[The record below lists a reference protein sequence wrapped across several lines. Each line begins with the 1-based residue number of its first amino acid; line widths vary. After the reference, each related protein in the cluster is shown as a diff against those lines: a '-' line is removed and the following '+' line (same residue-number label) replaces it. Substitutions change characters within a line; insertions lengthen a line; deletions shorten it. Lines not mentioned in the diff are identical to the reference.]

1 MASTYHFVFTNE
13 IPKKTIVSPA
23 FDESTIYRAVIAYC
37 NYENLEPTPIELQM
51 FVMNKPDPNEFKKLE
66 TLSQKVAFLK
76 KTGTNLTKE
85 TFSQIIQVV
94 NKTNVIPLEMSVA
107 EWSNEQHIRDII
119 ENLKN
124 KSDCIIP
131 VQLQNHI
138 SALMDTYN
146 LTLSSE
152 TSEMRSFK
160 SYLSNTCDELFSFIM
175 SFINSNRAFISNFS
189 KRRTKF
195 EAIFS
200 TIMDFSKQKVGVVV
214 ESDDAT
220 LIRAINFTKNC
231 MHLIRD
237 VFPGM
242 INHNVQRDQNSISIP
257 MHWGLTDDHRK
268 DIRKIISKKYE
279 AINKFIGTQPLGHL
293 LFEMK
298 RNSQVLINF
307 IHVFPLFVEKINN
320 NEKTFSVFD
329 NRTVYLIHKYCFF
342 ELLAEHVRMVNYEKI
357 DLQAMQV
364 SNDFDDVF
372 ESSEKFAVEEVE
384 ITSFDK
390 TAVSRIVVDLLLT
403 YAEVIEDD
411 KLVIDMNVD
420 MIKERVRRTKDKEKE
435 SIVDKFDNMTKD
447 QRNIEK
453 FLKDHR
459 MGEWNIGMQKGLR
472 EYVGDNYDRE
482 RDEINKRLRK
492 ERQAGKKDFVS
503 DLQLQ
508 IYMDE
513 SDSGGDDE
521 NEFLLRNLAEDDDNM
536 SDDENITLNHDD

>member
-1 MASTYHFVFTNE
+1 
-13 IPKKTIVSPA
+13 
-23 FDESTIYRAVIAYC
+23 
-37 NYENLEPTPIELQM
+37 
-51 FVMNKPDPNEFKKLE
+51 
-66 TLSQKVAFLK
+66 
-76 KTGTNLTKE
+76 
-85 TFSQIIQVV
+85 
-94 NKTNVIPLEMSVA
+94 
-107 EWSNEQHIRDII
+107 
-119 ENLKN
+119 
-124 KSDCIIP
+124 
-131 VQLQNHI
+131 
-138 SALMDTYN
+138 
-146 LTLSSE
+146 
-152 TSEMRSFK
+152 
-160 SYLSNTCDELFSFIM
+160 
-175 SFINSNRAFISNFS
+175 
-189 KRRTKF
+189 
-195 EAIFS
+195 
-200 TIMDFSKQKVGVVV
+200 
-214 ESDDAT
+214 
-220 LIRAINFTKNC
+220 

-298 RNSQVLINF
+298 RNSHVLINF

-364 SNDFDDVF
+364 STDFDDVF

-390 TAVSRIVVDLLLT
+390 TTVSRIVVDLLLT

>member
-1 MASTYHFVFTNE
+1 
-13 IPKKTIVSPA
+13 
-23 FDESTIYRAVIAYC
+23 
-37 NYENLEPTPIELQM
+37 
-51 FVMNKPDPNEFKKLE
+51 
-66 TLSQKVAFLK
+66 
-76 KTGTNLTKE
+76 
-85 TFSQIIQVV
+85 
-94 NKTNVIPLEMSVA
+94 
-107 EWSNEQHIRDII
+107 
-119 ENLKN
+119 
-124 KSDCIIP
+124 
-131 VQLQNHI
+131 
-138 SALMDTYN
+138 
-146 LTLSSE
+146 
-152 TSEMRSFK
+152 
-160 SYLSNTCDELFSFIM
+160 
-175 SFINSNRAFISNFS
+175 
-189 KRRTKF
+189 
-195 EAIFS
+195 
-200 TIMDFSKQKVGVVV
+200 
-214 ESDDAT
+214 
-220 LIRAINFTKNC
+220 
-231 MHLIRD
+231 
-237 VFPGM
+237 
-242 INHNVQRDQNSISIP
+242 
-257 MHWGLTDDHRK
+257 
-268 DIRKIISKKYE
+268 
-279 AINKFIGTQPLGHL
+279 
-293 LFEMK
+293 
-298 RNSQVLINF
+298 
-307 IHVFPLFVEKINN
+307 
-320 NEKTFSVFD
+320 
-329 NRTVYLIHKYCFF
+329 
-342 ELLAEHVRMVNYEKI
+342 MVNYEKI